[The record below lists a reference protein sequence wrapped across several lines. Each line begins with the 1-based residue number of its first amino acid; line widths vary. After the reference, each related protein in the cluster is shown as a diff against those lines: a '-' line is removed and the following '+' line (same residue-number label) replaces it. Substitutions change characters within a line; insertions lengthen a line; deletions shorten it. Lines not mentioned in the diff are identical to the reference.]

1 MPSQADV
8 LTAFSEEA
16 LHDFQRPYQPPG
28 KGLDSSGIPGYYK
41 GRLKHATAEDVN
53 SAVSHY
59 STAVLERWNTL
70 KSRYTERHQDIK
82 DGWLAMNNK
91 TRRTVLLG
99 ALPGIPKDHSPHWK
113 VWLDHTEH
121 TKDDDPKKSTQNPIP
136 QKHRTKFLCPSINQA
151 DLLKRDLLW
160 IFISARASNTPDHF
174 AHADMNEISFGCEVS
189 ALTSLWL
196 DAHVVTLR
204 HSYTE
209 AGQTETYGQ
218 LYEEDDPSY
227 NDRGAKLFDLYDFP
241 LHKGLLILK
250 QQAII
255 YDFLS
260 KYCEGI
266 TKWAD
271 SNSKP
276 YTSIEHFP
284 IPAPLEKDA
293 GEAQYRLPFNLDL
306 TILIEVISSQKVL
319 AENHVWSLRE
329 DSGYYLHFLEQFY
342 DHRAEHVPLAKSL
355 GRVLSPDDIGRGA
368 MTGGTEDLILSSIL
382 DLEFWSS
389 LERYIRELADLERE
403 SRDTIVLQND
413 LPEKLL
419 IAFLVV
425 LHFLDGAALMLMA
438 RLKKTIIFSPQLRIF
453 FEGQQKS
460 DLDPATDFPGR
471 RRGST
476 GITAIACKIVKN
488 PPKLASDA
496 FESLMLLSRTVDA
509 TPTALMFQV
518 QRLKELIE
526 SDIASKV
533 FSDLFI
539 ERVNHLSIVFH
550 CANQINLYQLWAAG
564 FRTKLKTHG
573 GAVLKL
579 MGDDLTLFKSISAIT
594 IPGNILR
601 LGNSDH
607 DRLRYPANDRRTKIR
622 VERIR
627 TSEANLDRLWE
638 AVDRHLERSTI
649 TLPYLRQLLN
659 SNRKL
664 HRTSEYVAYQEDS
677 QALPP
682 PLMESLSE
690 YYWKFQSSTESTI
703 NHALSAAPKPKVK
716 TRPQA
721 QVS

>member
-1 MPSQADV
+1 
-8 LTAFSEEA
+8 
-16 LHDFQRPYQPPG
+16 
-28 KGLDSSGIPGYYK
+28 
-41 GRLKHATAEDVN
+41 
-53 SAVSHY
+53 
-59 STAVLERWNTL
+59 
-70 KSRYTERHQDIK
+70 
-82 DGWLAMNNK
+82 
-91 TRRTVLLG
+91 
-99 ALPGIPKDHSPHWK
+99 
-113 VWLDHTEH
+113 
-121 TKDDDPKKSTQNPIP
+121 
-136 QKHRTKFLCPSINQA
+136 
-151 DLLKRDLLW
+151 LKRDLLW
-160 IFISARASNTPDHF
+160 IFISARASNTPDRF
-174 AHADMNEISFGCEVS
+174 AHADINGISFGWEVS

-204 HSYTE
+204 HSYIE

-241 LHKGLLILK
+241 PHKGLLILK

-284 IPAPLEKDA
+284 IAAPLEKDA

-329 DSGYYLHFLEQFY
+329 DPGYYLHFFEQFY

-368 MTGGTEDLILSSIL
+368 MTGGTEDLILSFIL

-453 FEGQQKS
+453 F
-460 DLDPATDFPGR
+460 
-471 RRGST
+471 
-476 GITAIACKIVKN
+476 
-488 PPKLASDA
+488 
-496 FESLMLLSRTVDA
+496 
-509 TPTALMFQV
+509 
-518 QRLKELIE
+518 
-526 SDIASKV
+526 
-533 FSDLFI
+533 
-539 ERVNHLSIVFH
+539 
-550 CANQINLYQLWAAG
+550 
-564 FRTKLKTHG
+564 
-573 GAVLKL
+573 
-579 MGDDLTLFKSISAIT
+579 
-594 IPGNILR
+594 
-601 LGNSDH
+601 
-607 DRLRYPANDRRTKIR
+607 
-622 VERIR
+622 
-627 TSEANLDRLWE
+627 
-638 AVDRHLERSTI
+638 
-649 TLPYLRQLLN
+649 
-659 SNRKL
+659 
-664 HRTSEYVAYQEDS
+664 
-677 QALPP
+677 
-682 PLMESLSE
+682 
-690 YYWKFQSSTESTI
+690 
-703 NHALSAAPKPKVK
+703 
-716 TRPQA
+716 
-721 QVS
+721 